1 MANRLRAGF
10 HPLSDDRDGFA
21 EHMEKVGIPA
31 LVIELAFISNPLDL
45 AAAERE
51 AGERM
56 IDMARTLLQV
66 FPPGP

>member
-1 MANRLRAGF
+1 
-10 HPLSDDRDGFA
+10 
-21 EHMEKVGIPA
+21 MEKIGIPA
-31 LVIELAFISNPLDL
+31 LVIELAFISNPFDL

-56 IDMARTLLQV
+56 IDMARTLLQI